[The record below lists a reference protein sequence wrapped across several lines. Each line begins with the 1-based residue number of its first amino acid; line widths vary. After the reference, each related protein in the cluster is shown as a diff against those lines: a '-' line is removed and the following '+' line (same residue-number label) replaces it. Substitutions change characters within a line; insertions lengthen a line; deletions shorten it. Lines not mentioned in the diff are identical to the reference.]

1 MTEEN
6 GELPETLE
14 LQPMRISKDGNG
26 ITGTAEEIE
35 SDILVPDTRIPST
48 PELGSE
54 SNSGDINTEWNID
67 EQDEWFAGVFCGEW
81 KQDPENQNRKTLT
94 LGDTVKSFSF
104 FEKFPQTPVAW
115 KHFKHE
121 FLNQLTMD
129 FATDSFVKLTWNF
142 MGANNPKKMSD
153 FPIADV
159 TPTFK
164 PALTTKSFLTKGDMW
179 LKVGESVESLESL
192 RQSPSVSITI
202 NNNLERTPALGED
215 ESIENS
221 LGDFVIEGS
230 MDVYDVDDKGH
241 NLYNDAVDGKDKV
254 IQVSVSRKVGERTTR
269 YTLTL
274 NAHFSSPTQS
284 RNGNKYQFSI
294 PFKVNDVKD
303 LLLEKVVTVS
313 VDAVAP
319 VFGGEIEDAT
329 YPVGGT
335 ASELDGTA
343 TVSDSGTVSYQW
355 YKDGIVISG
364 ETGATYTPDISESG
378 STTYKVIATNTNTVA
393 TGAKTATAEMSCTIS
408 VVSASEPVF
417 ENTLED
423 VTYTTS
429 DTAAPL
435 DGTATVTDGGT
446 ITYSWKDEEET
457 ELATT
462 ATYTPDISETG
473 DKSYT
478 VTATNTL
485 GTSSA
490 SVSQTVKVTV
500 TE

>member
-1 MTEEN
+1 
-6 GELPETLE
+6 
-14 LQPMRISKDGNG
+14 
-26 ITGTAEEIE
+26 
-35 SDILVPDTRIPST
+35 
-48 PELGSE
+48 
-54 SNSGDINTEWNID
+54 
-67 EQDEWFAGVFCGEW
+67 
-81 KQDPENQNRKTLT
+81 
-94 LGDTVKSFSF
+94 
-104 FEKFPQTPVAW
+104 
-115 KHFKHE
+115 
-121 FLNQLTMD
+121 
-129 FATDSFVKLTWNF
+129 
-142 MGANNPKKMSD
+142 MGANNPKKVSD
-153 FPIADV
+153 FPIANV

-179 LKVGESVESLESL
+179 LKVGDTKETLEAL
-192 RQSPSVSITI
+192 RQSPSLNITI

-254 IQVSVSRKVGERTTR
+254 IQVAVSRQVGTTNTR
-269 YTLTL
+269 YVLTL
-274 NAHFSSPTQS
+274 NVHFSSPTQS
-284 RNGNKYQFSI
+284 RNGNKFQFSI
-294 PFKVNDVKD
+294 PFKVNDVTD
-303 LLLEKVVTVS
+303 LLLEKVVTVP
-313 VDAVAP
+313 VDAVTP

-355 YKDGIVISG
+355 YKDGIAISG
-364 ETGATYTPDISESG
+364 ETGATYTPDISEGG
-378 STTYKVIATNTNTVA
+378 STTYKVIATNTNESA

-429 DTAAPL
+429 DTAASL

-462 ATYTPDISETG
+462 ATYTPDISEAG
-473 DKSYT
+473 EKSYT